1 MLVEDVSVAINDAQE
16 KQTGEQIYSK
26 YMNTSVGL
34 PEAQQDTALNLHYF
48 LSSCEIRCRLMT
60 GTSPRKS
67 LESFTKNLY
76 LVKLIHEVTA
86 VN

>member
-1 MLVEDVSVAINDAQE
+1 MMLVVAINDARE

-26 YMNTSVGL
+26 YMNTSIEL

-48 LSSCEIRCRLMT
+48 LSSCEIRCWLMT

-67 LESFTKNLY
+67 LESLGTNLH
-76 LVKLIHEVTA
+76 LVKLIHEVIA